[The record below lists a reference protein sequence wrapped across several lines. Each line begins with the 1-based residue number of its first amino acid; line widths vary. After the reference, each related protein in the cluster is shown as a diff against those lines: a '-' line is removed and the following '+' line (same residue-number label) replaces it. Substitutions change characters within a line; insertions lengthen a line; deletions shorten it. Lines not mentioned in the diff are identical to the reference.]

1 MTRSPVPH
9 SSEKRELIVVAGP
22 NGSGKSTL
30 AYEYLEEHPAIY
42 LGVDQMAFQISP
54 DDPSRAR
61 LSAGREYFRALDRA
75 LVTDDS
81 IMIESTLA
89 GLGMRRTLKRTKT
102 AGLHATIVMI
112 YLDQVEMSL
121 ARVRQRRRKGGHDIR
136 DADVIRRFGRS
147 LRNFWNE
154 YRFLADEW
162 LLVYNAGREP
172 VDVAVGV
179 RDDVNVLHE
188 EFFAGFDKLVAH
200 EQNAP

>member
-1 MTRSPVPH
+1 MPSTP
-9 SSEKRELIVVAGP
+9 EKRELIVVAGP
-22 NGSGKSTL
+22 NGAGKSTL
-30 AYEYLEEHPAIY
+30 AYEYLKEHPAIY
-42 LGVDQMAFQISP
+42 LGVDEMAFQLSP
-54 DDPSRAR
+54 EDPTRAR
-61 LSAGREYFRALDRA
+61 LSAGRAYFRALDRA
-75 LVTDDS
+75 LDTDDS

-89 GLGMRRTLKRTKT
+89 GLGMRRTLKRTKA

-136 DADVIRRFGRS
+136 DADVIRRFSRS
-147 LRNFWNE
+147 LRNFWSE

-179 RDDVNVLHE
+179 RDDVNVLDE
-188 EFFAGFDKLVAH
+188 GLFESFSLLVAH
-200 EQNAP
+200 EQITS